1 MDYLKGGVEMIAF
14 LLVLIVLLIVLVA
27 WVVSIYNSL
36 VTTRERV
43 DNAKAQIATQ
53 IESRW
58 DSVKSLIDA
67 TKQYS
72 KHEAETLENVTQQR
86 ASIGQNSSIKD
97 MENSEAAL
105 NGVIGRLI
113 AVSENYPDLKASK
126 VYENTMT
133 SINKFEDHVRNAR
146 MIYNDTVTKYNRKIK
161 MFPSSIIAGMFN
173 FESRTY
179 FEGTETKQDMPSW

>member
-1 MDYLKGGVEMIAF
+1 MIF
-14 LLVLIVLLIVLVA
+14 LLAIVIIAIALVA
-27 WVVSIYNSL
+27 WVISIYNSL

-58 DSVKSLIDA
+58 DAVKSLIDA
-67 TKQYS
+67 TKKYS
-72 KHEAETLENVTQQR
+72 KHEAQTLENVTQQR

-97 MENSEAAL
+97 MENSEAEL
-105 NGVIGRLI
+105 NGVLGRLI

-161 MFPSSIIAGMFN
+161 MFPSSIVAGMFN
-173 FESRTY
+173 FESRQY
-179 FEGTETKQDMPSW
+179 FEGTETKQDMPSWE